1 MDTTRRKII
10 QTLAAAGAVAGV
22 TSVPAVAHAASTTA
36 IIADDPVP
44 EPIEGNLGA
53 TDPGPRNV
61 AIDEMNPDTLAP
73 PTTDAGIMPNLK
85 FSFSNAH
92 NRLANG
98 GWARQVTITELPV
111 STDVA
116 GVTMRLKEGAVREL
130 HWHVEAEWAFMLNG
144 RAQITCLDPQ
154 GRNFVDN
161 VGVGDLWYFP
171 AGFPHSI
178 QGLQGGCEFLLVF
191 DDGHFS
197 AGSTFMLSDW
207 FAHTPKSVLAKNF
220 GVPESNFA
228 NLAPPSSRWVYPG
241 QVPTSS
247 APVSDPYGTSPQSF
261 TYHMMA
267 QPPTQGKAH
276 GRVRVV
282 DSSKFRVSTT
292 IAAALVEVEPGGLRE
307 MHWHPNADEWQYYIE
322 GNGRMTV
329 FAGAGTAATFD
340 YQAGDVGYVSANM
353 GHYVE
358 NTGKTTLRF
367 LEIFKTDRY
376 ADFSLNQWMAVTP
389 PALVQGDLNL
399 PQQVMDALQKRK
411 PIIM

>member
-1 MDTTRRKII
+1 MDTTRRKIL
-10 QTLAAAGAVAGV
+10 QTLAAAGAVASV
-22 TSVPAVAHAASTTA
+22 TAVPAVAHATSTPT
-36 IIADDPVP
+36 DESVP

-53 TDPGPRNV
+53 TDPGPRNI
-61 AIDEMNPDTLAP
+61 ALDEMNPDTLAP

-85 FSFSNAH
+85 FSFGNAH

-98 GWARQVTITELPV
+98 GWARQVTVTELPV
-111 STDVA
+111 STSVA

-130 HWHVEAEWAFMLNG
+130 HWHVQAEWAYMLNG
-144 RAQITCLDPQ
+144 KAQVTCLDPQ

-191 DDGHFS
+191 DDGSFS

-207 FAHTPKSVLAKNF
+207 FAHTPKDVLAKNF

-228 NLAPPSSRWVYPG
+228 NLAPPSTRWIYPG
-241 QVPTSS
+241 QVPTS
-247 APVSDPYGTSPQSF
+247 ATPVSDPYGTSPQSF
-261 TYHMMA
+261 TYHMLA
-267 QPPTQGKAH
+267 QPPTRGKAH
-276 GRVRVV
+276 GQVRVV
-282 DSSKFRVSTT
+282 DSTKFGVSRT

-307 MHWHPNADEWQYYIE
+307 MHWHPNADEWQYYIA

-340 YQAGDVGYVSANM
+340 YQAGDVGYVEANM

-358 NTGKTTLRF
+358 NIGKATLRF

-389 PALVQGDLNL
+389 PALVQGDLNV
-399 PQQVMDALQKRK
+399 PQQVMDALQKTK

>member
-1 MDTTRRKII
+1 MDTTRRKIL
-10 QTLAAAGAVAGV
+10 QTLAAAGAVASI
-22 TSVPAVAHAASTTA
+22 TSVPAVAHATSTP
-36 IIADDPVP
+36 ADEPVP

-53 TDPGPRNV
+53 TDPGPRNI
-61 AIDEMNPDTLAP
+61 ALDEMNPDTLAP

-98 GWARQVTITELPV
+98 GWARQVTVTELPV

-130 HWHVEAEWAFMLNG
+130 HWHVQAEWAYMLNG
-144 RAQITCLDPQ
+144 RAQVTCLDPQ

-161 VGVGDLWYFP
+161 VAVGDLWYFP

-207 FAHTPKSVLAKNF
+207 FAHTPKEVLAKNF

-228 NLAPPSSRWVYPG
+228 NLAPPSSRWIYPG

-247 APVSDPYGTSPQSF
+247 TPVSDPYGTSPQSF
-261 TYHMMA
+261 TYHLLA

-276 GRVRVV
+276 GKVRVV
-282 DSSKFRVSTT
+282 DSTKFRVSTT
-292 IAAALVEVEPGGLRE
+292 VAAALVEVEPGGLRE

-340 YQAGDVGYVSANM
+340 YQAGDVGYVAANM

-376 ADFSLNQWMAVTP
+376 ADFSLNQWMAVMP

-399 PQQVMDALQKRK
+399 PQQVMDALQKTK
-411 PIIM
+411 PIIV